1 MTRPT
6 GSPPTTPPK
15 RKLLAMV
22 HKEAGESL
30 DAFIARV
37 IAATEEARANAQTN
51 PDGGDA

>member
-1 MTRPT
+1 MKRPT
-6 GSPPTTPPK
+6 ESPPTPQE

-37 IAATEEARANAQTN
+37 LAATEEARANAQTN